1 MVNKDDEL
9 KYKDVI
15 DSLKGLQK
23 VNAPSSFETDLMREI
38 NSPGTEE
45 KKSFWERFFVPSRL
59 IPSAALAVTAVI
71 LLFVLNTDGD
81 DENPLL
87 VDPKVRA
94 DIISSDNI
102 SEVQLIPDDDLAK
115 QENEGSE
122 SSGLDKFRNEGSNTG
137 SQKGNPGLSISTVDY
152 SIDKKGLNFRQ
163 VNLSK
168 EEKESLTRVKNRFIK
183 LIESVPNN

>member
-45 KKSFWERFFVPSRL
+45 KKNFLERFFVPSRL

-122 SSGLDKFRNEGSNTG
+122 S
-137 SQKGNPGLSISTVDY
+137 PGLAISTVDY